1 MNETL
6 PVIFAKAPKCRTLG
20 WLETESDEGVD
31 IPIAACIN
39 LTSISFFY
47 ETEEKMVQAI
57 AHTVAHE
64 LFHFII
70 RFELPVYYEEG
81 EEEAVNKC
89 VNYITPL
96 PFESRSWREC
106 EVDTNDDFMAAY
118 ALTIHANER
127 TQKGQMKTHGT

>member
-1 MNETL
+1 MNEL
-6 PVIFAKAPKCRTLG
+6 PIIFAKAPKCRTLG
-20 WLETESDEGVD
+20 WLETDNDEGAD

-47 ETEEKMVQAI
+47 ETEENIAQAI

-70 RFELPVYYEEG
+70 RFELPIYYEEG
-81 EEEAVNKC
+81 EEEAVNMC

-96 PFESRSWREC
+96 PFESRSWTEC
-106 EVDTNDDFMAAY
+106 EVDMNDDFLTAY
-118 ALTIHANER
+118 ALRIDANEVIHNER
-127 TQKGQMKTHGT
+127 RKTHGT